1 MGKKR
6 KGPWRMGIALFLLFM
21 SIPMT
26 AFATSEVVS
35 RINSLQTLVMGIIT
49 AAGAIV
55 LAWGVFDFA
64 AGYQAHDTSQQTQSL
79 KKVISGIL
87 MCGASTVI
95 SLVK

>member
-1 MGKKR
+1 MAVG
-6 KGPWRMGIALFLLFM
+6 
-21 SIPMT
+21 
-26 AFATSEVVS
+26 EVQG
-35 RINSLQTLVMGIIT
+35 RLNLIWNLVMGIMT

-55 LAWGVFDFA
+55 LAWGVFEFA
-64 AGYQAHDTSQQTQSL
+64 AGYQSHDSSQQTQSL